1 MYSGRH
7 IFKDTE
13 EDPRLPSSVGYKD
26 YHRGSIPLILV
37 YKIIS
42 VININLKRYE
52 ATRYSDKL
60 SMKKYSKKKKQQPT
74 GRIEGLGTSPY
85 MVWECHGLKITDFI
99 LCSDFK
105 GLNTFI
111 SRLHFRVNG
120 CLSFFEGAS
129 HNKVEDKSN

>member
-13 EDPRLPSSVGYKD
+13 EDPRLPSSVGYKG

-60 SMKKYSKKKKQQPT
+60 SMKKYSKKKKKLDELRDWELHLT
-74 GRIEGLGTSPY
+74 WSGNV
-85 MVWECHGLKITDFI
+85 MV
-99 LCSDFK
+99 
-105 GLNTFI
+105 
-111 SRLHFRVNG
+111 
-120 CLSFFEGAS
+120 
-129 HNKVEDKSN
+129 